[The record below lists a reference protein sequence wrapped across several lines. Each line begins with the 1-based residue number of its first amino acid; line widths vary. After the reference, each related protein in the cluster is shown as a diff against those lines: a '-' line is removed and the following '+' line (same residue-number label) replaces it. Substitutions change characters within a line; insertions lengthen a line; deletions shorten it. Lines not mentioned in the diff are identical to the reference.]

1 MDYVNIINN
10 TIAELDKLNS
20 IVDNSTDIINIR
32 RIAIIRILSLPAV
45 PENAKNKKLVSS
57 IEIPNYQEIMKEII
71 TTVINIMN
79 NSHMLNLEEQID
91 FINKIREQNKFDI
104 LARMNKKSREEK
116 DIEKELKKYGLQYKE
131 DEDFNNEVNDNPIEA
146 EIEGENEFSLDNE
159 DAMDDDERMEYSNYG
174 FIYAD

>member
-1 MDYVNIINN
+1 VVRL
-10 TIAELDKLNS
+10 TSPQEL
-20 IVDNSTDIINIR
+20 
-32 RIAIIRILSLPAV
+32 P
-45 PENAKNKKLVSS
+45 
-57 IEIPNYQEIMKEII
+57 I